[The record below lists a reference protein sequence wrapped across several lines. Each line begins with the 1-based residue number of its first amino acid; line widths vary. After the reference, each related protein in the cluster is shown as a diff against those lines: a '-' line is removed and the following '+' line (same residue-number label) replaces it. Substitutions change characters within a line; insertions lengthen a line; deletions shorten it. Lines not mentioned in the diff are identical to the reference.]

1 MFPVQFPQLQLLSD
15 HFLHTKH
22 SQAPI
27 TSWLPYTGQ
36 ERSQVRVWANLLFL
50 RIKIFC
56 VLPPNNGGDETWFL
70 FQLSLIAGMG
80 KPLFEKSIPVIWL
93 RIRPSW
99 LVKLKF
105 SAQVNNVVF
114 SHTSSYNLEPDYHEA
129 VLNFVHLIRMK
140 KNLKACHCILE
151 LSLMLP

>member
-50 RIKIFC
+50 RIKISRFASWQRWWWN
-56 VLPPNNGGDETWFL
+56 VVSFSAFL
-70 FQLSLIAGMG
+70 DRRHG
-80 KPLFEKSIPVIWL
+80 KTVIWEIYTSHL
-93 RIRPSW
+93 AQSKA
-99 LVKLKF
+99 KLIGGT
-105 SAQVNNVVF
+105 QVLVNNVVF
-114 SHTSSYNLEPDYHEA
+114 SRTSSNNLQPDYHEA
-129 VLNFVHLIRMK
+129 VMHFVHLIGRK
-140 KNLKACHCILE
+140 KNFKG
-151 LSLMLP
+151 LSLDFGAVTHVT

>member
-50 RIKIFC
+50 RIKISAFC
-56 VLPPNNGGDETWFL
+56 LL
-70 FQLSLIAGMG
+70 
-80 KPLFEKSIPVIWL
+80 IPVVVKRGFFFSFPWSQAWENGYL
-93 RIRPSW
+93 RNLYQSFGSEW
-99 LVKLKF
+99 GQVDWWNSSF
-105 SAQVNNVVF
+105 SAHVRNVVF
-114 SHTSSYNLEPDYHEA
+114 SRTSSNHLEPEYHEA
-129 VLNFVHLIRMK
+129 VQQIVHFIGRK
-140 KNLKACHCILE
+140 KNWKACHCILK